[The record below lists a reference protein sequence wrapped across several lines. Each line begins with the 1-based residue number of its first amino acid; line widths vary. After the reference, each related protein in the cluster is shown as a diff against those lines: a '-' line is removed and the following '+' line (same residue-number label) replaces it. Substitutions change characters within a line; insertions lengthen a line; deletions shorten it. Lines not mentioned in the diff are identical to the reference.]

1 MAKLLTQAISP
12 FLLLHWQWFSIM
24 ILTVTKLCYHNINRR
39 VRLLVKNQAQHS
51 QLQRLYLSGLT
62 GKSHCSTPG
71 MAHSRCTVI
80 SISEDICHQGL
91 RSSASHTGGIFAFP
105 SSVPSFL
112 GLFIWGLGQR
122 SSSSPL
128 PLRSPCGGQRGTSWT
143 DFPHADS
150 VPSTFPLLACPPCS
164 PHCPSPRVQK
174 PVKPF
179 VWGSLNR
186 GTTHPWTLNMHVIPW
201 SKMEQEESSLPS
213 FLDSC
218 LYYCNEWLKTN
229 SFIFNLVL
237 SLPPAIHG
245 SSLLSL
251 PDGLSWCEHPSFSGW
266 SSKH

>member
-1 MAKLLTQAISP
+1 MHCDLNLWGHLSSRTQILCQSHWWNICLPILCA
-12 FLLLHWQWFSIM
+12 FLPGS
-24 ILTVTKLCYHNINRR
+24 
-39 VRLLVKNQAQHS
+39 
-51 QLQRLYLSGLT
+51 LYLRPWAEVLF
-62 GKSHCSTPG
+62 KS
-71 MAHSRCTVI
+71 
-80 SISEDICHQGL
+80 
-91 RSSASHTGGIFAFP
+91 
-105 SSVPSFL
+105 
-112 GLFIWGLGQR
+112 
-122 SSSSPL
+122 L

-150 VPSTFPLLACPPCS
+150 VPSTFPLLARPPCS

-174 PVKPF
+174 PAKPF